1 MGYSPNNGGAGEKK
15 GRAPNN
21 AADNL
26 HGNSTPSFVPVKPK
40 SQREFRCLKALA
52 RAADGVMRRDLDAF
66 IGTQNAP
73 EYISRLRTA
82 GWEIRTERV
91 PVVDRDG
98 KKISVGRYRLASSQR
113 ETALEVISGL
123 EAQGGGQ

>member
-1 MGYSPNNGGAGEKK
+1 MGVVAKK
-15 GRAPNN
+15 KA
-21 AADNL
+21 
-26 HGNSTPSFVPVKPK
+26 
-40 SQREFRCLKALA
+40 ALA

-82 GWEIRTERV
+82 GWEIKTERV
-91 PVVDRDG
+91 PMVDRDG

-113 ETALEVISGL
+113 EAALNVTSGL